1 MKTQIIKIATLSF
14 VLVVSLLTT
23 SCKNNDVMPETN
35 FAETGNHSA
44 ARSENLAILQFD
56 GEKFGKA
63 IETYMNGKVAGYG
76 YNVMH
81 DGMLVA
87 GGGGGWARKSFESNP
102 VKHSYHQR
110 QGIASSTKFVTAL
123 ATVAVLEKYKIPLSA
138 YVYLYLP
145 VSWKP
150 GETFKKI
157 TFERLLA
164 HRTGLVNN
172 GGTWEGFKKTVE
184 GPIQQDEFDANIR
197 DYDNINY
204 ALLGIVLPYIVIKK
218 TQSLTNQQLLA
229 LENFSDNW
237 YSVNG
242 LGFQFRNI
250 VRNYVFKPAGLQYW
264 NVMDYAVW
272 NNYGLMNAEL
282 GTKGYP
288 SANGTEPG
296 LLKGDTRIN
305 GGAGGLYISP
315 NEFGH
320 IQLAAAQG
328 KIVTDEIYEE
338 MKTKRLGFDGI
349 VNGVRGKYY
358 WKNGGADN
366 HETMIFDM
374 GRTQICV
381 FTNSGTSQIGNDAT
395 IIANA
400 YDSAWVIK

>member
-1 MKTQIIKIATLSF
+1 MKTQIIKIVTLSF
-14 VLVVSLLTT
+14 VLGMSLFTT

-44 ARSENLAILQFD
+44 TRSGNFAILQFD

-81 DGMLVA
+81 DGVLVA
-87 GGGGGWARKSFESNP
+87 GGGGGWARKQFESNP
-102 VKHSYHQR
+102 VKHSYQQR

-123 ATVAVLEKYKIPLSA
+123 ATVAMLEKYNIPLSA

-150 GETFKKI
+150 SETFKKI

-164 HRTGLVNN
+164 HRTGLINN
-172 GGTWEGFKKTVE
+172 GGTWEELKKTVE
-184 GPIQQDEFDANIR
+184 GPIQQNEFDDNIR

-204 ALLGIVLPYIVIKK
+204 ALLGVVLPYVVIKK
-218 TQSLTNQQLLA
+218 TQSLTNQQLFA
-229 LENFSDNW
+229 LESLSGSW
-237 YSVNG
+237 YSTSG

-250 VRNYVFKPAGLQYW
+250 VRNFVFKPAGLQYW
-264 NVMDYAVW
+264 NIMDYAVW

-315 NEFGH
+315 NEFGQ

-349 VNGVRGKYY
+349 VNGARGKYY
-358 WKNGGADN
+358 WKNGGASN

-381 FTNSGTSQIGNDAT
+381 FANSGTSQIGNDAT

>member
-1 MKTQIIKIATLSF
+1 MKTQIIKIATLGF
-14 VLVVSLLTT
+14 VLGISLFTT

-35 FAETGNHSA
+35 FATTGNHSA
-44 ARSENLAILQFD
+44 ARSGDFAILQFD
-56 GEKFGKA
+56 GPKFGKT
-63 IETYMNGKVAGYG
+63 IENYMNGKVAGYG

-81 DGMLVA
+81 DGVLVA
-87 GGGGGWARKSFESNP
+87 AGGGGWARKQFESNP
-102 VKHSYHQR
+102 VQHSYHQR

-150 GETFKKI
+150 SETFKKI

-164 HRTGLVNN
+164 HRTGLINNN
-172 GGTWEGFKKTVE
+172 GGWEAFKKTVE
-184 GPIQQDEFDANIR
+184 GPIQEDEFNNNVR
-197 DYDNINY
+197 DYDNVNY
-204 ALLGIVLPYIVIKK
+204 SLLGIVLPYIVIKK
-218 TQSLTNQQLLA
+218 TQALTNQQLLA
-229 LENFSDNW
+229 LENFPNNW
-237 YSVNG
+237 YSING
-242 LGFQFRNI
+242 LGLQFRNI
-250 VRNYVFKPAGLQYW
+250 VRNYVFKPANLQYW
-264 NVMDYAVW
+264 DIIDYAVW
-272 NNYGLMNAEL
+272 NNYGLINADW

-296 LLKGDTRIN
+296 LLKGDSRIN

-315 NEFGH
+315 SEFGR
-320 IQLAAAQG
+320 IQAAAAQG
-328 KIVTDEIYEE
+328 KIVSDAIYEE

-349 VNGVRGKYY
+349 VNGTRGNYY

-381 FTNSGTSQIGNDAT
+381 FANSNTSQIGNDAT

-400 YDSAWVIK
+400 YDNAWTTK